1 MPGTCSRS
9 SRTRPVRTPR
19 AARSSSCRAAT
30 SSSSLRPVIR
40 TCPVTVTSCRS
51 PPLSVRLNVVAS
63 AGSEVSR
70 ATSCGIEAPALPPG
84 PPNWGQ
90 RPTQYVVWR
99 RSSTRQVRA
108 VSCVRRACACPRPAC
123 AIAIGLAQVEVA
135 IAEVS
140 SCSVSTLARNPAPA
154 RRLASWSAART
165 THFCAP
171 VTPPPRAATASGHSS
186 GSSLSAIQVIRT
198 AGEPVCA
205 WSGP

>member
-1 MPGTCSRS
+1 M
-9 SRTRPVRTPR
+9 
-19 AARSSSCRAAT
+19 
-30 SSSSLRPVIR
+30 
-40 TCPVTVTSCRS
+40 TSCRS

-63 AGSEVSR
+63 AGSEVSS
-70 ATSCGIEAPALPPG
+70 ATSWGIEAPAPPW

-90 RPTQYVVWR
+90 RPTQYVVCR

-108 VSCVRRACACPRPAC
+108 VSWVRRPCACPRPAC

-135 IAEVS
+135 SAAIS

-154 RRLASWSAART
+154 SRLPNWSAART

-171 VTPPPRAATASGHSS
+171 AMPPPRAATASGQSS

-198 AGEPVCA
+198 AGEPVWA